1 MAELG
6 QITAKIVA
14 NIKEF
19 EAKMD
24 QVSKISGKTSED
36 SSKSVSGIGGALSAL
51 GPVALAVGTAVGG
64 ALLMITKTGLGV
76 AGQLESAR
84 QGFYALLGSAEEADA
99 VMSRIK
105 QEAKVTPF
113 ELTGLTTGAQAL
125 TAITKD
131 GNKAVD
137 ILMDVG
143 KAVSIS
149 GKGNAELDRV
159 IFNLQQISATGKVT
173 AMDIRQFQSAIPI
186 FNDIIAANGLTVEA
200 LQESENSAEL
210 LFEAFA
216 KAGAEGGIAAEGF
229 TSQAGTW
236 NQLVS
241 NMKDSWAIFT
251 ADFVEKTGVFDT
263 AKDVIEKITTFM
275 VEDMTPAI
283 ISVKEWFEKT
293 WETITYYW
301 DLYGQ
306 PVFDMIVDFINVT
319 LVPAWNYLKEQ
330 IVKAMEESGVSMEDV
345 KKVVGFLAIVIGGTL
360 VGAVLAIVGA
370 IAGFIFIIGVLIGWF
385 TTLREKAKEKFQE
398 IKAEIQWHID
408 RIKEIFSAKNFGDA
422 IIKMVTYSFEALARR
437 IKDIFQGIKNTIQG
451 ALDLTKRQSPSVI
464 DKLKLGVKMAER
476 EFDKMGDIQLTPIA
490 KMVPNMGLNGSIG
503 GASGGINLSVN
514 MSGANI
520 SSPEVAQD
528 YAEKIGDAIV
538 GKLRTNRRSY
548 V

>member
-1 MAELG
+1 MQLG
-6 QITAKIVA
+6 DIVGKVTA
-14 NIKEF
+14 NIKDF

-24 QVSKISGKTSED
+24 SVSKISNKASGE
-36 SSKSVSGIGGALSAL
+36 SSGAVSTIGTALSRL

-64 ALLMITKTGLGV
+64 ALLMITKSGLGV

-99 VMSRIK
+99 VMARIK
-105 QEAKVTPF
+105 KEAKATPF

-131 GNKAVD
+131 GNRAVD

-186 FNDIIAANGLTVEA
+186 FNDIISANGLTVEA

-210 LFEAFA
+210 LFEAFR
-216 KAGAEGGIAAEGF
+216 KAGAEGGIASEGF

-251 ADFVEKTGVFDT
+251 ADFVEKTGVFDI
-263 AKDVIEKITTFM
+263 AKDVVEKITNFM
-275 VEDMTPAI
+275 VNDMTPAI
-283 ISVKEWFEKT
+283 VKVKEWFEKT

-306 PVFDMIVDFINVT
+306 PVFDMIVEFINNT
-319 LVPAWNYLKEQ
+319 IVPAWNYLKDT
-330 IVKAMEESGVSMEDV
+330 IMKAMQDSGVSMEDV
-345 KKVVGFLAIVIGGTL
+345 KKIILIVAGVIGGTL
-360 VGAVLAIVGA
+360 VGAVLVIVGA
-370 IAGFIFIIGVLIGWF
+370 IAGLIFIIGALIGWF
-385 TTLREKAKEKFQE
+385 NDMRNKAIEKFQE
-398 IKAEIQWHID
+398 IKDTIQWHVD
-408 RIKEIFSAKNFGDA
+408 KIKGIFNAGSFKEGLLRAMK
-422 IIKMVTYSFEALARR
+422 YPFEAFWKWITDTFNKIRE
-437 IKDIFQGIKNTIQG
+437 KIQD
-451 ALDLTKRQSPSVI
+451 ALDLTKRHSPSVI
-464 DKLKLGVKMAER
+464 DRLKSGIKLAEK
-476 EFDKMGDIQLTPIA
+476 ELA
-490 KMVPNMGLNGSIG
+490 GLNGITITPMAHLMTEGAG
-503 GASGGINLSVN
+503 GVSSSAGSGISLNID

-520 SSPEVAQD
+520 SSPEIAQD
-528 YAEKIGDAIV
+528 YAEKIGDAII
-538 GKLRTNRRSY
+538 GKLRTTRRSY
-548 V
+548 G